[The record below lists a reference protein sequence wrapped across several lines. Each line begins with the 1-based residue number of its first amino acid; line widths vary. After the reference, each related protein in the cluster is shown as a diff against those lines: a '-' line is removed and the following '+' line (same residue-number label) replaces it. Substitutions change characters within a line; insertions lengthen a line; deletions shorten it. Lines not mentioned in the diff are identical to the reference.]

1 MTNISI
7 TEATVEQAA
16 LEWFEELGY
25 GLAHGLTPSAED
37 ERAERRGYGDVVLEG
52 LLRAAVE
59 RINPGIP
66 AEAQEQAVRQALHPG
81 GVGLVAQNRVL
92 HRLLVEGVAV
102 EYRRQDGT
110 IGHDSVWLIDWTRP
124 EGNDWLAA
132 NQVIMRDGGNERRAD
147 IVVYVNGLPLAV
159 IELKNPLDENAT
171 LQGAYNQ
178 LQTYKGE
185 FPALF
190 ASNEILVVSDGREA
204 RAGTITAD
212 WERFMPWKTV
222 DGQSPVGRDLWEL
235 EVLIKGVFQRGR
247 LLDLVRH
254 FIVFEDDGTH
264 VSKKMAAYHQYYA
277 VNKAVEATVEASS
290 VEGDRRAGVVWH
302 TQGSGKSL
310 TMAFYAGK
318 VALHPRMANPTLV
331 LLTDRNDLD
340 DQLFAAF
347 AVCGDLLRQTPIQ
360 AESREHLR
368 ELLNVASGG
377 IVFTTVQ
384 KFLPADD
391 AILPAEREGG
401 LRQRRADAL
410 SQRKNIVF
418 IADEAH
424 RSQYGFA
431 SRVVGKEGEDP
442 LLAYGLATHMRDA
455 LPNAS
460 YIGFTGTPVE
470 LRDRSTP
477 AVFGDYI
484 DIYDIHQAVQD
495 GATVTIYYEPRL
507 AKLKLDPEER
517 PRIDLEFEQLTEDEE
532 LEAEA
537 TQQHRKQLTT
547 TWTQQEKLVGA
558 PLRIR
563 QVAADLVEHAEK
575 RMATIEGKVMI
586 VCMSRRIC
594 VDLYDAIVTLRPEWH
609 DPNPEGGALKVV
621 MTGAAS
627 DRPEFQPHI
636 RTKAA
641 SRALAK
647 RFKDT
652 EDPLKLVI
660 VRDMWLTGFDVPCL
674 HTMYVDKPM
683 KGHGL
688 MQAIARVNRVFKD
701 KPGGLIVDYLGL
713 AEQLRQALADYTV
726 RDQGEVGIP
735 QEQAVVL
742 LQEKMEVVRD
752 LFHGY
757 NYMLFFTGTAAQRIK
772 VLPGA
777 IEHVLSQPDGKKR
790 FVAAVTA
797 MSRAYA
803 LAVPDEQA
811 LALGDEIAFF
821 QAVRQTLVKATTG
834 EAERKASLDSA
845 INQLI
850 SRVVVS
856 DEVVDIFAAAGLRKP
871 EISILSDEFLEEVQ
885 ELPQRNLALE
895 LLQKMLND
903 EIKVQGRRNVV
914 QAHSF
919 AQKLEQAML
928 RYQNRSLEAAQVVQ
942 ALIELAR
949 EIREAAQRGE
959 RMGLSNEELA
969 FYDALGTNDSA
980 VQALGDET
988 LKAIARELVETVR
1001 RNVTIDWTVKESV
1014 RAKLRIVVKR
1024 LLRKHGYPP
1033 DRQEQAVKTVLEQA
1047 ELLSRDWAI

>member
-1 MTNISI
+1 MVTVGI

-16 LEWFEELGY
+16 LEWFDGLGY

-37 ERAERRGYGDVVLEG
+37 ERAERRSYADVVLEAR
-52 LLRAAVE
+52 LRVAVA
-59 RINPGIP
+59 RINPRVP
-66 AEAQEQAVRQALHPG
+66 ADAREQALRQALRPE
-81 GVGLVAQNRVL
+81 GVGLVAQNRHM
-92 HRLLVEGVAV
+92 HRLLIEGVPV
-102 EYRRQDGT
+102 EYRRADG
-110 IGHDSVWLIDWTRP
+110 SVGYDTVALIDWAHP
-124 EGNDWLAA
+124 EQNDWLAA
-132 NQVIMRDGGNERRAD
+132 NQITMRDGGNERRAD
-147 IVVYVNGLPLAV
+147 IVVFVNGLPLAV

-178 LQTYKGE
+178 LQTYQRE

-204 RAGTITAD
+204 RAGTLTAD
-212 WERFMPWKTV
+212 WERFMPWKTI
-222 DGQSPVGRDLWEL
+222 DGQSLVGRDLWEL
-235 EVLIKGVFQRGR
+235 EVLIKGIFERGR

-254 FIVFEDDGTH
+254 FIVFEDDGAH
-264 VSKKMAAYHQYYA
+264 VSKKMAAYHQFYA

-318 VALHPRMANPTLV
+318 IAVNPAMANPTLV
-331 LLTDRNDLD
+331 VLTDRNDLD

-347 AVCGDLLRQTPIQ
+347 AGCQELLRQKPVQ

-368 ELLNVASGG
+368 ELLSVASGG
-377 IVFTTVQ
+377 VVFTTIQ
-384 KFLPADD
+384 KFLPPED
-391 AILPAEREGG
+391 AILPADTDGG
-401 LRQRRADAL
+401 LRQWRADAL

-431 SRVVGKEGEDP
+431 TRVVEKEGEDP
-442 LLAYGLATHMRDA
+442 KLAYGLAQHMRDA

-484 DIYDIHQAVQD
+484 DIYDIHQAVED
-495 GATVTIYYEPRL
+495 GATVRIFYEPRM
-507 AKLKLDPEER
+507 AKLKLDPDER
-517 PRIDLEFEQLTEDEE
+517 PNIDPEFEQLTEDEE
-532 LEAEA
+532 LDQDAA
-537 TQQHRKQLTT
+537 QQQRKQLASK
-547 TWTQQEKLVGA
+547 WAQQEKLVGA
-558 PLRIR
+558 PKRIQ
-563 QVAADLVEHAEK
+563 QVAADLVAHAEA

-586 VCMSRRIC
+586 VGMSRRIC
-594 VDLYDAIVTLRPEWH
+594 VDLYDAIVALRPEWH
-609 DPNPEGGALKVV
+609 DENQESGAIKVV

-627 DRPEFQPHI
+627 DEAKLQPHI

-641 SRALAK
+641 SKALAK
-647 RFKDT
+647 RFKDP

-660 VRDMWLTGFDVPCL
+660 VRDMWLTGFDVPSL

-713 AEQLRQALADYTV
+713 AEQLRQALAVYTV
-726 RDQGEVGIP
+726 HDRGEVGVP
-735 QEQAVVL
+735 QEQAVAL
-742 LQEKMEVVRD
+742 LQEKIEVVRD

-757 NYMLFFTGTAAQRIK
+757 DYMLFFTGTAAQRLK

-777 IEHVLSQPDGKKR
+777 IEHILAQPDGKKR
-790 FVAAVTA
+790 FVAAVTG
-797 MSRAYA
+797 MTSVYA
-803 LAVPDEQA
+803 LAVPDEKA
-811 LALGDEIAFF
+811 LALQDEIAFF
-821 QAVRQTLVKATTG
+821 QAVRQTLVKVTAS
-834 EAERKASLDSA
+834 EAERKASLEGA
-845 INQLI
+845 INQLV

-856 DEVVDIFAAAGLRKP
+856 DEVVDIFAAAGLKKP
-871 EISILSDEFLEEVQ
+871 EISILSDEFLEEVR

-903 EIKVQGRRNVV
+903 EIQVQSRRNVV

-919 AQKLEQAML
+919 AEKLEEAMR
-928 RYQNRSLEAAQVVQ
+928 RYQNRGIEAAQVIQ
-942 ALIELAR
+942 ALVELAK

-959 RMGLSNEELA
+959 RMGLSNDELA

-980 VQALGDET
+980 VQALGDDT
-988 LKAIARELVETVR
+988 LKAIARELVETVQ
-1001 RNVTIDWTVKESV
+1001 RNVTLDWTVKESV
-1014 RAKLRIVVKR
+1014 RAKLRIMVKR
-1024 LLRKHGYPP
+1024 LLRKYGYPP

-1047 ELLSRDWAI
+1047 EALSKDWAV